1 MGGTT
6 TDAAAAPLGIFNL
19 SGRNTVTGIG
29 APTTWDFLVD
39 GMYELLVDNVP
50 MSDIGAFIAHPAVWK
65 KMRKLKTGLAS
76 DNTPLVAPDEV
87 ARLPKLW
94 TTAAPLTGG
103 TTAKGVVAKWSD
115 LLYGVRK
122 QITMK
127 LLDQS
132 FMASNLQLAMLVYAR
147 VDFAVGINDAGQ
159 VVGAS
164 DGDFSKSHAFLWTGS
179 DGMQD
184 LNALIDPLD
193 PLRAVTTLSQAF
205 GINNAGQIVGSGFIN
220 GKDHAYLL
228 TPVPEP
234 ETYSMMVAGL
244 GLLGFMLRRR
254 AARLP
259 RSGP

>member
-1 MGGTT
+1 
-6 TDAAAAPLGIFNL
+6 
-19 SGRNTVTGIG
+19 
-29 APTTWDFLVD
+29 
-39 GMYELLVDNVP
+39 MYELLVDNVP

-122 QITMK
+122 QISVK

-147 VDFAVGINDAGQ
+147 VDFAATREASFCTMEGIT
-159 VVGAS
+159 V
-164 DGDFSKSHAFLWTGS
+164 
-179 DGMQD
+179 
-184 LNALIDPLD
+184 
-193 PLRAVTTLSQAF
+193 
-205 GINNAGQIVGSGFIN
+205 
-220 GKDHAYLL
+220 
-228 TPVPEP
+228 
-234 ETYSMMVAGL
+234 
-244 GLLGFMLRRR
+244 
-254 AARLP
+254 
-259 RSGP
+259 